1 MSKINPLKCLFV
13 NTPIT
18 ENIFNFIFFNS
29 PTYFSF
35 ITNYI
40 DNLSHN
46 CDIINRCQVCI
57 KYSSNMCKKYIIDCD
72 IKNNNNKFKNSEGYY
87 GYDSNKLKLTE
98 GYYGYD
104 SNELKLSEGYYG
116 YDSNKLKL
124 TEGYYGYDT
133 NKLKNIG
140 GYIRKFDNLKN
151 YSIEYNHIIKYFIFL
166 QLVIFFGFIFLK
178 NKKI

>member
-104 SNELKLSEGYYG
+104 SN
-116 YDSNKLKL
+116 
-124 TEGYYGYDT
+124 
-133 NKLKNIG
+133 KLKNIG